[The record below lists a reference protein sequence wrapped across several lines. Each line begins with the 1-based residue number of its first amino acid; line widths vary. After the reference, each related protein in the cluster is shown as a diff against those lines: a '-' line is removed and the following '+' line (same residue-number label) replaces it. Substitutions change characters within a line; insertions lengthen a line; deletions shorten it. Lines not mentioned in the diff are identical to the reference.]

1 MPFSERISRLKSSL
15 IREILAAAQRPEVMS
30 FAGGLPAE
38 PMLPK
43 VQWEQMP
50 ASMGQYGMSEGEPA
64 LREAIAAEARALGVP
79 CEASQVL
86 IVSGS
91 QQTLDLASKLFIDPG
106 TEVLL
111 EAPTYLAALQAFQ
124 LFGADCVTVPLGAE
138 GPDLVALRQRL
149 ERHKPAFAYLIPTFQ
164 NPSGVRYSEERRDAV
179 AALLD
184 EFGVTLIEDEP
195 YRELVF
201 DEGRATPLVSR
212 LRKSSWIYTGTVSKT
227 LLPGL
232 RVGFLIATPD
242 LFPHLLRLKQSADLH
257 TNRVGQWQ
265 ALQWFG
271 SEAYRQHLAEL
282 REFYRVRRDAMQE
295 ALLEHFGE
303 PGRMEYPGGRAVLLA
318 DPQAAAGYPHPAPAG
333 AGRRCRI
340 HARRTFLRR
349 AGAEPRAS
357 AAELQPRRPG
367 APARRPAA
375 PGQGRPRRPGR
386 RSGLNPHRRSSRG
399 AGHPIR
405 GATRCTRSTVITVRA
420 TATRSSWPCRCS
432 ASTTSGY
439 RWTFSRARPRPRS
452 SWRRTPTARYRC
464 WSLEDGSCLWESNA
478 ILNFLADGSALL
490 PSEPRLRT
498 QVLQWQFFEQYSHE
512 PYVAVARFIKLYLGL
527 PEARRA
533 EFEEKK
539 IGGYKALDVMEKQ
552 LSRTPFLVGEQFSI
566 ADITLYAY
574 THVAHEGG
582 FDLTAYPAIRA
593 WIKRV
598 GEVPGYVGMLD

>member
-1 MPFSERISRLKSSL
+1 MAFSERIARLKSSL

-43 VQWEQMP
+43 VDWADMP

-138 GPDLVALRQRL
+138 GPDVAALRQRL

-164 NPSGVRYSEERRDAV
+164 NPSGVRYSEARRDEV

-201 DEGRATPLVSR
+201 DAGSATPLVSR
-212 LRKSSWIYTGTVSKT
+212 LKKASWIYTGTVSKT

-257 TNRVGQWQ
+257 TNRIGQWQ

-271 SEAYRQHLAEL
+271 SEAYRGHLAEL
-282 REFYRVRRDAMQE
+282 RDFYRIRRDAMQAQLE
-295 ALLEHFGE
+295 EHFADLAEWNVPQGGLFFWLTLKQPVDTRGLLDKALQQNVAFMPGE
-303 PGRMEYPGGRAVLLA
+303 PFFTDPDANPGHLRLNFSHVAPERLGEGLRRLAAVIREA
-318 DPQAAAGYPHPAPAG
+318 QAAAQPA
-333 AGRRCRI
+333 
-340 HARRTFLRR
+340 
-349 AGAEPRAS
+349 
-357 AAELQPRRPG
+357 
-367 APARRPAA
+367 
-375 PGQGRPRRPGR
+375 
-386 RSGLNPHRRSSRG
+386 
-399 AGHPIR
+399 
-405 GATRCTRSTVITVRA
+405 
-420 TATRSSWPCRCS
+420 
-432 ASTTSGY
+432 
-439 RWTFSRARPRPRS
+439 
-452 SWRRTPTARYRC
+452 
-464 WSLEDGSCLWESNA
+464 
-478 ILNFLADGSALL
+478 
-490 PSEPRLRT
+490 
-498 QVLQWQFFEQYSHE
+498 
-512 PYVAVARFIKLYLGL
+512 
-527 PEARRA
+527 
-533 EFEEKK
+533 
-539 IGGYKALDVMEKQ
+539 
-552 LSRTPFLVGEQFSI
+552 
-566 ADITLYAY
+566 
-574 THVAHEGG
+574 
-582 FDLTAYPAIRA
+582 
-593 WIKRV
+593 
-598 GEVPGYVGMLD
+598 

>member
-1 MPFSERISRLKSSL
+1 MAFSERIARLKSSL

-43 VQWEQMP
+43 VEWADMP

-79 CEASQVL
+79 CDASQVL

-138 GPDLVALRQRL
+138 GPDVAALRQRL

-164 NPSGVRYSEERRDAV
+164 NPSGVRYSEERRDEV

-201 DEGRATPLVSR
+201 DAGSATPLVSR
-212 LRKSSWIYTGTVSKT
+212 LKKASWIYTGTVSKT

-257 TNRVGQWQ
+257 TNRIGQWQ

-271 SEAYRQHLAEL
+271 TEAYRGHLAEL
-282 REFYRVRRDAMQE
+282 RDFYRIRRDAMQAQLEEHFADLAEWNVPQGGLFFWLTLKQPLDTRGLLDE
-295 ALLEHFGE
+295 ALQQNVAFMPGE
-303 PGRMEYPGGRAVLLA
+303 PFFTDPDANPGHLRLNFSHVAPERLGEGLRRLAAVIREA
-318 DPQAAAGYPHPAPAG
+318 QAAQPA
-333 AGRRCRI
+333 
-340 HARRTFLRR
+340 
-349 AGAEPRAS
+349 
-357 AAELQPRRPG
+357 
-367 APARRPAA
+367 
-375 PGQGRPRRPGR
+375 
-386 RSGLNPHRRSSRG
+386 
-399 AGHPIR
+399 
-405 GATRCTRSTVITVRA
+405 
-420 TATRSSWPCRCS
+420 
-432 ASTTSGY
+432 
-439 RWTFSRARPRPRS
+439 
-452 SWRRTPTARYRC
+452 
-464 WSLEDGSCLWESNA
+464 
-478 ILNFLADGSALL
+478 
-490 PSEPRLRT
+490 
-498 QVLQWQFFEQYSHE
+498 
-512 PYVAVARFIKLYLGL
+512 
-527 PEARRA
+527 
-533 EFEEKK
+533 
-539 IGGYKALDVMEKQ
+539 
-552 LSRTPFLVGEQFSI
+552 
-566 ADITLYAY
+566 
-574 THVAHEGG
+574 
-582 FDLTAYPAIRA
+582 
-593 WIKRV
+593 
-598 GEVPGYVGMLD
+598 